1 MNLIQI
7 LPHYL
12 LIDGILDDLKKFI
25 ADQLYKT
32 CERLCTESKELLN
45 FSFSNL
51 NSDLTNNPQS
61 YAAQAYSL
69 IFNIQQSV
77 ITPIAG
83 LILTFIFCYEMI
95 QLVQARNAM
104 QDIGSWDIW
113 KVILKTAAA
122 IVFVTHAMEIC
133 MAFFDLV
140 SYIIHQSSGLMA
152 KVNVSSSVDQLLN
165 VAKKFRDEKDIGSL
179 ISTVLASAISV
190 FITGVIY
197 CAAIFVAISRMIEI
211 YIMASVAPLTMG
223 AIFNKEFNSMPI
235 NYLKN
240 MFSLALQGF
249 FMLIVV
255 ALHGALASRFTISSE
270 SVWVLTGSYALSGL
284 VLIALLFKCRDFAKA
299 AIGMM

>member
-7 LPHYL
+7 LPQYL

-25 ADQLYKT
+25 ADQLYKA
-32 CERLCTESKELLN
+32 CEATLKGTDAS
-45 FSFSNL
+45 L
-51 NSDLTNNPQS
+51 NSIFSSLSRDLQQSPQS

-77 ITPIAG
+77 VTPIAG

-140 SYIIHQSSGLMA
+140 SYMINRSSGILSSPSIASPMA
-152 KVNVSSSVDQLLN
+152 KILQ
-165 VAKKFRDEKDIGSL
+165 VAKQYKDEINIGGLIAILL
-179 ISTVLASAISV
+179 ISQLARFVTLILYVVSL
-190 FITGVIY
+190 FVI
-197 CAAIFVAISRMIEI
+197 ISRMIEI
-211 YIMASVAPLTMG
+211 YVTSALAPLMMG

-249 FMLIVV
+249 LMLIIV
-255 ALHGALASRFTISSE
+255 AI
-270 SVWVLTGSYALSGL
+270 WGSLSLRIMQNSNDPWL
-284 VLIALLFKCRDFAKA
+284 VLGMYMVSGAVLCGMLIKSEKLAKA